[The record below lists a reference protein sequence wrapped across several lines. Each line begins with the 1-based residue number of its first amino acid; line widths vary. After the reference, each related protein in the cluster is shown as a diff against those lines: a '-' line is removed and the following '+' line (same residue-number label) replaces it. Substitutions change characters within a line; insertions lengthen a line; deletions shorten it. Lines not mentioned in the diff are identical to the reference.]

1 MTKLSKLR
9 LEDLNVFE
17 PLTQRQGDATQAW
30 DSDENLV
37 LNGSAGTGKTYL
49 GCALGMRCVLS
60 NDFPEIKKLVV
71 IRSVV
76 PTRDIG
82 FLPGTEEEKTEVYKA
97 PYIQIFDNV
106 FKGANA
112 YKRAESSGQVEF
124 ETTSFLRGK
133 TISNAVI
140 LIDEMQNCNGREL
153 NTIMTRVGQDC
164 RVIFA
169 GDYYQS
175 DFFKGNEKGGILSF
189 LRILQEMT
197 NFTEVEFTWSDI
209 VRSNLVRDFI
219 MTKERLQKDE
229 IIRTDW

>member
-1 MTKLSKLR
+1 
-9 LEDLNVFE
+9 
-17 PLTQRQGDATQAW
+17 
-30 DSDENLV
+30 
-37 LNGSAGTGKTYL
+37 
-49 GCALGMRCVLS
+49 
-60 NDFPEIKKLVV
+60 
-71 IRSVV
+71 
-76 PTRDIG
+76 
-82 FLPGTEEEKTEVYKA
+82 
-97 PYIQIFDNV
+97 
-106 FKGANA
+106 
-112 YKRAESSGQVEF
+112 
-124 ETTSFLRGK
+124 
-133 TISNAVI
+133 
-140 LIDEMQNCNGREL
+140 
-153 NTIMTRVGQDC
+153 MTRVGQDC